1 MSSGFW
7 SMIKAGAVSF
17 AEAYIA
23 TREFDAWLDTLK

>member
-17 AEAYIA
+17 AEAYNA
-23 TREFDAWLDTLK
+23 AREFDAWLDTLK